1 MIEIRMN
8 KEEGWDENPKC
19 ETILIEDW
27 QNLLRFKPFDHLFY
41 NLINSDNQATFD
53 FSNEIMENLKEILSL
68 NMSFSLVVPFSLEI
82 QQLANIFSP
91 LFSEIK

>member
-41 NLINSDNQATFD
+41 NLINSDN
-53 FSNEIMENLKEILSL
+53 
-68 NMSFSLVVPFSLEI
+68 
-82 QQLANIFSP
+82 
-91 LFSEIK
+91 